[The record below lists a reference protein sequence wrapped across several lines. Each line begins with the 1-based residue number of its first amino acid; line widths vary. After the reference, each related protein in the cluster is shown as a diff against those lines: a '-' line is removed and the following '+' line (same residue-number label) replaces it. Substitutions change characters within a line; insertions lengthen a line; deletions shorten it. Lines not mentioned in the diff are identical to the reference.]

1 LIIKDKMRRNR
12 TTVSKTTVFTVK
24 CFQMLFTIVINAKI
38 ESGLLLVLRSSIS
51 LADKIRWGFIA
62 LTDAAPLIVEPVF
75 S

>member
-1 LIIKDKMRRNR
+1 
-12 TTVSKTTVFTVK
+12 
-24 CFQMLFTIVINAKI
+24 MLFTIVINAKI

-51 LADKIRWGFIA
+51 LANKIRWGFIA